1 VNKKKIII
9 IIVII
14 AVLFIGA
21 FIIKPFSKSG
31 NGAKFE
37 LEEIK
42 RGTLENIV
50 SCTGTLSA
58 VSTVNVG
65 SQVSGIVEKMLVD
78 FNDNV
83 KKGDLLAVLDKTM
96 FNASVKDAEA
106 GILRARAQYDQAQA
120 ELKRNQ
126 PLFEKG
132 HLSESEF
139 LVTKT
144 NAETATASLRSAEST
159 LKRAQTQLAYAEIR
173 SPIDGTIIERAVDA
187 GQTIAASFQAPKLF
201 IIAEDLTKMQID
213 TAVDESDIGQIKE
226 GQDVRFTVQAYM
238 DETFTGK
245 VRQIRLSPTTI
256 QNVVNYTVVVDANN
270 DKKLLLPGMTATVD
284 FMVQESKDVLMVPNS
299 ALSFTPPQE
308 MLQKIQARMAMTAKW
323 QERQKEGKAGD
334 ASGTSGAAGAN
345 SGSGITSPGGG
356 TGGTSGM
363 AGGRTGGGMMN
374 GKLPE
379 HMGRVF
385 YLDEKGNPAMAFL
398 EKGISDGKMT
408 EVKHSR
414 HLTEGM
420 KVIIAYSDGNST
432 KKADNRPM
440 MFGPPMGGRH

>member
-1 VNKKKIII
+1 MNKKKIII
-9 IIVII
+9 IIGII

-37 LEEIK
+37 FEEIK

-65 SQVSGIVEKMLVD
+65 SQVSGIVEKLYVD

-284 FMVQESKDVLMVPNS
+284 FLVEESKDVLMVPNS
-299 ALSFTPPQE
+299 ALSFIPPQE

-334 ASGTSGAAGAN
+334 TSGASGAN
-345 SGSGITSPGGG
+345 GGSGITSPSGG
-356 TGGTSGM
+356 TSGTSGM

>member
-1 VNKKKIII
+1 MKKKKIII
-9 IIVII
+9 IIGII
-14 AVLFIGA
+14 AVLLIGA
-21 FIIKPFSKSG
+21 FIIKSFSKNG
-31 NGAKFE
+31 NGANFE
-37 LEEIK
+37 FEQIK
-42 RGTLENIV
+42 RGNLENIV

-83 KKGDLLAVLDKTM
+83 KKDQLLAVLDKTL
-96 FNASVKDAEA
+96 FLASVKDAEA
-106 GILRARAQYDQAQA
+106 GILRAKSQYDQAQA

-144 NAETATASLRSAEST
+144 AADTATASLRSAEST
-159 LKRAQTQLAYAEIR
+159 LKRAQTQLAYTEIR
-173 SPIDGTIIERAVDA
+173 SPIDGTVIERAVDA

-213 TAVDESDIGQIKE
+213 TDVDESDIGQIKE
-226 GQDVRFTVQAYM
+226 GQSVRFTVQAYM

-256 QNVVNYTVVVDANN
+256 QNVVNYIVVVDAAN

-284 FMVQESKDVLMVPNS
+284 FLVEESKDVLIVPNT

-308 MLQKIQARMAMTAKW
+308 MLQQIQARMAARW
-323 QERQKEGKAGD
+323 QNSKKDEKGGA
-334 ASGTSGAAGAN
+334 ASGGMGGNPGITPN
-345 SGSGITSPGGG
+345 GSGMSRGG
-356 TGGTSGM
+356 TGGGN
-363 AGGRTGGGMMN
+363 GGMMN

-385 YLDEKGNPAMAFL
+385 YLDDKGVPAVAFL
-398 EKGISDGKMT
+398 QKGITDGKLT
-408 EVKHSR
+408 EIKHSR
-414 HLTEGM
+414 NLTEGM
-420 KVIIAYSDGNST
+420 KVIIAYSSGSTAKKTNNNS
-432 KKADNRPM
+432 PM

>member
-1 VNKKKIII
+1 MKKKKIII
-9 IIVII
+9 ITGII
-14 AVLFIGA
+14 ALLFIGA
-21 FIIKPFSKSG
+21 FTIKSFSKRG
-31 NGAKFE
+31 NGGKFE
-37 LEEIK
+37 FEEIK
-42 RGTLENIV
+42 RGNLEDIV

-65 SQVSGIVEKMLVD
+65 SQVSGIVDKMFVD
-78 FNDNV
+78 YNDNV
-83 KKGDLLAVLDKTM
+83 KKGQLLAVLDKTL
-96 FNASVKDAEA
+96 FITSVKDAEA
-106 GILRARAQYDQAQA
+106 GILRARAQYEQAQA

-132 HLSESEF
+132 HLSEAEF

-144 NAETATASLRSAEST
+144 NADTTTAALRSAEST
-159 LKRAQTQLAYAEIR
+159 LKRAQTQLAYTEIR

-213 TAVDESDIGQIKE
+213 TDVDESDIGQIKE
-226 GQDVRFTVQAYM
+226 GQSVRFTVQAYM

-256 QNVVNYTVVVDANN
+256 QNVVNYIVVVDAAN

-284 FMVQESKDVLMVPNS
+284 FMVQERKDVLLVPNN

-308 MLQKIQARMAMTAKW
+308 MLQKIQAQMAARRQNNGKGENNGAASGGMGRTHEGFRGGNPGITPPGNGMTA
-323 QERQKEGKAGD
+323 
-334 ASGTSGAAGAN
+334 S
-345 SGSGITSPGGG
+345 
-356 TGGTSGM
+356 
-363 AGGRTGGGMMN
+363 GGMMPGN
-374 GKLPE
+374 GMMMGGKLPE

-385 YLDEKGNPAMAFL
+385 YLDDKGMPAMAFL
-398 EKGISDGKMT
+398 EKGVTDGKMT
-408 EVKHSR
+408 EIKHSK

-420 KVIIAYSDGNST
+420 KVIIAYLSGNTT
-432 KKADNRPM
+432 KKNNNPPM
-440 MFGPPMGGRH
+440 MFPMGGRH

>member
-1 VNKKKIII
+1 MNKKKIII
-9 IIVII
+9 IIGII

-42 RGTLENIV
+42 RGNLENIV

-159 LKRAQTQLAYAEIR
+159 LKRAQTQLAYTEIR
-173 SPIDGTIIERAVDA
+173 SPIDGTVIERAVDA

-213 TAVDESDIGQIKE
+213 TNVDESDIGQIKE
-226 GQDVRFTVQAYM
+226 GQSVRFTVQAYM

-284 FMVQESKDVLMVPNS
+284 FMVEESKDVLMAPNS

-308 MLQKIQARMAMTAKW
+308 MLQKIQARMAMAAKW
-323 QERQKEGKAGD
+323 QDRQKQGKEGDGAGSRD
-334 ASGTSGAAGAN
+334 SNGGPGMMR
-345 SGSGITSPGGG
+345 PGGG
-356 TGGTSGM
+356 SGN
-363 AGGRTGGGMMN
+363 GMMN

-398 EKGISDGKMT
+398 EKGITDGKMT
-408 EVKHSR
+408 EIKRSR
-414 HLTEGM
+414 QLTEGM
-420 KVIIAYSDGNST
+420 KVIIAYSDANTT
-432 KKADNRPM
+432 KRTDNRPM

>member
-1 VNKKKIII
+1 MNKKKIII
-9 IIVII
+9 IIGII

-42 RGTLENIV
+42 RGNLENIV

-159 LKRAQTQLAYAEIR
+159 LKRAQTQLAYTEIR
-173 SPIDGTIIERAVDA
+173 SPIDGTVIERAVDA

-213 TAVDESDIGQIKE
+213 TNVDESDIGQIKE
-226 GQDVRFTVQAYM
+226 GQSVRFTVQAYM

-284 FMVQESKDVLMVPNS
+284 FMVEESKDVLMAPNS

-308 MLQKIQARMAMTAKW
+308 MLQKIQAQMAAKW
-323 QERQKEGKAGD
+323 QDRQKQGKEGDGAGSRD
-334 ASGTSGAAGAN
+334 SNGGPGMMR
-345 SGSGITSPGGG
+345 PGGG
-356 TGGTSGM
+356 SGN
-363 AGGRTGGGMMN
+363 GMMN

-398 EKGISDGKMT
+398 EKGITDGKMT
-408 EVKHSR
+408 EIKRSR
-414 HLTEGM
+414 QLTEGM
-420 KVIIAYSDGNST
+420 KVIIAYSDANTT
-432 KKADNRPM
+432 KRTDNRPM